1 MRFALKAAFEESLF
15 LAAYYEDSKQ
25 AIWTDQLD
33 DACDWSTLERVIGVK
48 VKINQEVEIIPVTS

>member
-25 AIWTDQLD
+25 AVWTDQLD
-33 DACDWSTLERVIGVK
+33 DACDWSTLERVVRVK
-48 VKINQEVEIIPVTS
+48 LRLNKKVDIIPVAS